1 MFKLVYVAVW
11 ALLTVASFVYFVIGL
26 QVAPSS
32 YLTLYS
38 YPIGLGLLLF
48 GLAPLYVLAARRVRR
63 ERSVAST
70 RSDTSG
76 SAHGTYIYG
85 GGARTGAAHWSS
97 GGYDPGSGGGS
108 SGGGGYAGGGL

>member
-38 YPIGLGLLLF
+38 
-48 GLAPLYVLAARRVRR
+48 
-63 ERSVAST
+63 
-70 RSDTSG
+70 
-76 SAHGTYIYG
+76 
-85 GGARTGAAHWSS
+85 
-97 GGYDPGSGGGS
+97 
-108 SGGGGYAGGGL
+108 